1 MTLRYKYF
9 LIFYMHVSNV
19 FSKCVNMYS
28 TFDIL
33 HIFAFVYILVQF
45 YIFTLVIYKHPQYN
59 RIPPNCRQLKL
70 QTLSS
75 ANNFEH
81 GSMVNSV
88 LSEILY
94 HGRRPSSGIIK
105 RNW

>member
-1 MTLRYKYF
+1 MYFPNVPICTLL
-9 LIFYMHVSNV
+9 LIFYR
-19 FSKCVNMYS
+19 F
-28 TFDIL
+28 L
-33 HIFAFVYILVQF
+33 HSCTSLYNFIYLH
-45 YIFTLVIYKHPQYN
+45 LSYKHPQYN
-59 RIPPNCRQLKL
+59 HIPPNCRQLKL